1 MNASRTARRTLVSAG
16 AGAIIAAGALAAGI
30 ATQPYPALA
39 EDATYDTVAS
49 DVSYSDV
56 TPGDS
61 DAAADGSTPA
71 DDTQQ
76 GDQSTAADAGTQNA
90 PTFSAAS
97 GAPAATASKPC
108 LALSVPGSFD
118 TAQAEALLARINE
131 IRAEAAAE
139 GLVDYE
145 SGTAVTGA
153 PLTWSTG
160 LEQMAQVRAV
170 EASYSFSH
178 TRPDGSGT
186 VLDANGPLVAGANP
200 TVLAENL
207 AQASDTASALEL
219 WYAEK
224 DAYERYLGGDTSI
237 SEGDFGHYS
246 ALISDDYTF
255 VGLGSFTSAD
265 GGTYLAGEFSNAAGD
280 SAAVQPDGACVAQIN
295 AETAGLAAGI
305 ATPQDWDG
313 TLTAGQTLQLG
324 LNLTSAQGG
333 TYAPAA
339 QLTWTSSDESV
350 ITVDG
355 NGLVSAVGSGSA
367 TVSVSAADGAEP
379 LASIDLTV
387 AAQQV
392 GVPNVTGMTIEDAR
406 AALEAAGLVAGD
418 VLTADEASDPSM
430 NGVVY
435 DQDPAADTLVDAG
448 TQVTLTTYADYV
460 APQATSCEVAEPVE
474 TEAGVAPELPA
485 TVTVYWSKGDP
496 TQEPVTWDD
505 IDPTLYDDGGS
516 FQVSGTVGDTGL
528 TTTVDV
534 TVKAKPAPTIVS
546 LEDVNVTTPSGTAP
560 ELPEAVNATMSD
572 DTTSTVNVTWDAVDA
587 SQYSS
592 RAGGTF
598 DVTGVVE
605 GAEGYAVAHVTVTP
619 ATITALEDPAPI
631 TTFVGHEPTL
641 PATVRATWSNGDVTD
656 EPVEWQPLLGLT
668 QGGKG
673 PWDFAGDVALTGT
686 VEGTDETV
694 SLTVS
699 VVQPKVQSVGE
710 LAGVSTKAGTAP
722 QLPETVQVTWEDG
735 STTQESITWDVI
747 DPASYE
753 KAGIFTVTGTV
764 PSADNARVGVQ
775 VTVTAADLTIASV
788 ASIADVTTPSGTAP
802 TLPGQV
808 EVTWSDGSTS
818 MDAIAWDAVDEASYK
833 VRAGGEFSVHGT
845 VSAKPGSDEGAAN
858 ATADVSVRVI
868 VSAATAT
875 AVEQPAGVST
885 TAKTAPALP
894 ATARVTWSNGDAT
907 DEAVTWD
914 AVNPSFY
921 ENAGTFTAS
930 GKVSSTGQ
938 GVSCKVTVKA
948 AAAAATAVSTKAVD
962 ITTTAGVAPQL
973 PASVEVTWSDGTTT
987 KEVVNWNAVSASAY
1001 AQAGSFDVTGTIATA
1016 PGVQATAHVT
1026 VTALTAVRAVLDN
1039 SVISTTAGVAPTLPA
1054 TARVTWSNG
1063 KTSTETVVWNA
1074 VDPALYAKAGT
1085 FDVKGTAAG
1094 VAVTAHVNVTGSQV
1108 AKTADPS
1115 PSPALAAML
1124 ASGGILAVAAG
1135 IVLRLRA
1142 KRG

>member
-1 MNASRTARRTLVSAG
+1 MNASQTTRRMLASAG

-30 ATQPYPALA
+30 ATQPYPVLA

-56 TPGDS
+56 T
-61 DAAADGSTPA
+61 AADDSASAG
-71 DDTQQ
+71 DTDANDAQQ
-76 GDQSTAADAGTQNA
+76 ANQSTADAGAQDA

-108 LALSVPGSFD
+108 LAIGIPGSFD
-118 TAQAEALLARINE
+118 TTGAQALLARINE

-139 GLVDYE
+139 GLTDYE
-145 SGTAVTGA
+145 SGAALTGA
-153 PLTWSTG
+153 PLAWSTG
-160 LEQMAQVRAV
+160 LEQMAQVRAA
-170 EASYSFSH
+170 ETSYSFSH
-178 TRPDGSGT
+178 TRPNGSGT
-186 VLDANGPLVAGANP
+186 VLDTNGPLVAGANP
-200 TVLAENL
+200 SILAENL
-207 AQASDTASALEL
+207 AQAADPASALEL

-224 DAYERYLGGDTSI
+224 DAYERYLGGDTSVTE
-237 SEGDFGHYS
+237 SDFGHYA
-246 ALISDDYTF
+246 ALISDSYAY
-255 VGLGSFTSAD
+255 VGLGSFTAAN
-265 GGTYLAGEFSNAAGD
+265 GQTYLVAEFSNTASD
-280 SAAVQPDGACVAQIN
+280 STEVQPDGECVARVDVE
-295 AETAGLAAGI
+295 AAGLAASI
-305 ATPQDWDG
+305 TTPQDWAG
-313 TLTAGQTLQLG
+313 SLTAGQTLQLS
-324 LNLTSAQGG
+324 LNLANAQGDSFE
-333 TYAPAA
+333 AA
-339 QLTWTSSDESV
+339 QLLTWTSSDESV
-350 ITVDG
+350 VTVDG

-367 TVSVSAADGAEP
+367 TVSASAAADGQA

-387 AAQQV
+387 AVQQV
-392 GVPNVTGMTIEDAR
+392 DVPNVCGMTVEDAR
-406 AALEAAGLVAGD
+406 AALEAAGLTVGD
-418 VLTADEASDPSM
+418 ATTGDEASDPSM

-460 APQATSCEVAEPVE
+460 APWATGCETAEPVE

-496 TQEPVTWDD
+496 TQEAVTWDD
-505 IDPTLYDDGGS
+505 VDPALYADGGS
-516 FQVSGTVGDTGL
+516 FQVSGIVGDTGL

-560 ELPEAVNATMSD
+560 ELPETVSATMSD
-572 DTTSTVNVTWDAVDA
+572 DTTTAMNVSWNAVDA

-592 RAGGTF
+592 REGGTF
-598 DVTGVVE
+598 DVTGTVE
-605 GAEGYAVAHVTVTP
+605 GAAGYAVAHVTVTP
-619 ATITALEDPAPI
+619 ATISALEDPEPI

-641 PATVRATWSNGDVTD
+641 PATVKATWSNGDVTD
-656 EPVEWQPLLGLT
+656 ELVEWQPLLGLT
-668 QGGKG
+668 QDGKG
-673 PWDFAGDVALTGT
+673 PWDFAGDVVLTGT
-686 VEGTDETV
+686 VEGTDKTA
-694 SLTVS
+694 SLKVS
-699 VVQPKVQSVGE
+699 VVQPKAQSVGE
-710 LAGVSTKAGTAP
+710 LVGVSTKAGTAP
-722 QLPETVQVTWEDG
+722 KLPETVQVTWEDG
-735 STTQESITWDVI
+735 NTTQESITWDAI

-764 PSADNARVGVQ
+764 PSADNAQVGVQ
-775 VTVTAADLTIASV
+775 VTVTAADLTITSV
-788 ASIADVTTPSGTAP
+788 AAIADVTTPSGTAP

-818 MDAIAWDAVDEASYK
+818 TGAIAWDTVDEASYK

-845 VSAKPGSDEGAAN
+845 VSATQGSGEGAASDK
-858 ATADVSVRVI
+858 ADVSARVI

-885 TAKTAPALP
+885 TAKTAPTLP
-894 ATARVTWSNGDAT
+894 ATARVTWSNGDVT

-914 AVNPSFY
+914 AINPSFY

-948 AAAAATAVSTKAVD
+948 ATVAATAVSAKAVD

-973 PASVEVTWSDGTTT
+973 PASVEVTWSNGTTT
-987 KEVVNWNAVSASAY
+987 KEVVSWNAVSASAY

-1016 PGVQATAHVT
+1016 PGIQATAHVR

-1039 SVISTTAGVAPTLPA
+1039 SVISTTVGVAPTLPA

-1063 KTSTETVVWNA
+1063 KTSTETISWNA

-1094 VAVTAHVNVTGSQV
+1094 VAVTAHVNVTGAEV

-1124 ASGGILAVAAG
+1124 ASGGVLAVAAG
-1135 IVLRLRA
+1135 IILRLRA

>member
-1 MNASRTARRTLVSAG
+1 MNASQTTRRTLASAG
-16 AGAIIAAGALAAGI
+16 AGAIIAAGALVAGI
-30 ATQPYPALA
+30 AAQPYPALA
-39 EDATYDTVAS
+39 ENATYDTVAS

-56 TPGDS
+56 AASDNGASAGDT
-61 DAAADGSTPA
+61 AAADA
-71 DDTQQ
+71 QQ
-76 GDQSTAADAGTQNA
+76 TNQSTADDAGAQDA

-97 GAPAATASKPC
+97 GAPTATASKPC

-118 TAQAEALLARINE
+118 TTQAEALLGRINE
-131 IRAEAAAE
+131 IRAEAATE

-145 SGTAVTGA
+145 SGVAVTGA

-160 LEQMAQVRAV
+160 LEQMAQTRAV

-186 VLDANGPLVAGANP
+186 VLDTNGPLVAGANP

-224 DAYERYLGGDTSI
+224 DAYERYLGGDASV
-237 SEGDFGHYS
+237 SESDFGHYA
-246 ALISDDYTF
+246 ALISDDYSY
-255 VGLGSFTSAD
+255 VGLGSFIAAD
-265 GGTYLAGEFSNAAGD
+265 GGTYLAGEFSNAASD
-280 SAAVQPDGACVAQIN
+280 SAAVQPDGKCVAQIN
-295 AETAGLAAGI
+295 AETAGLTAGI
-305 ATPQDWDG
+305 TTPQDWDG

-324 LNLTSAQGG
+324 LNLTSTQGG
-333 TYAPAA
+333 TYAAA
-339 QLTWTSSDESV
+339 TQLTWTSSDESV
-350 ITVDG
+350 ATVDN
-355 NGLVSAVGSGSA
+355 NGLVSAVGSGTA
-367 TVSVSAADGAEP
+367 TISVSAADGAES
-379 LASIDLTV
+379 LASIDLAV
-387 AAQQV
+387 AARQV
-392 GVPNVTGMTIEDAR
+392 DVPSVAGMTIEDAR
-406 AALEAAGLVAGD
+406 ATLEAAGLVVGGAITG
-418 VLTADEASDPSM
+418 DEASDPSM
-430 NGVVY
+430 NGIVY
-435 DQDPAADTLVDAG
+435 DQDPAADTLVDVG
-448 TQVTLTTYADYV
+448 TQVNLTAYADYV
-460 APQATSCEVAEPVE
+460 APQATSCEAGEPVE
-474 TEAGVAPELPA
+474 TEAGAAPELPA

-496 TQEPVTWDD
+496 TQEPVSWDD
-505 IDPTLYDDGGS
+505 IDPALYAEGGS

-534 TVKAKPAPTIVS
+534 TVNAKPVPTIVS
-546 LEDVNVTTPSGTAP
+546 LDDVNVTTPSGTAP
-560 ELPEAVNATMSD
+560 ELPETVSATMSD
-572 DTTSTVNVTWDAVDA
+572 GTTSAANVTWNAVDA

-598 DVTGVVE
+598 DVTGTVE
-605 GAEGYAVAHVTVTP
+605 GAAGYAVAHVTVTP
-619 ATITALEDPAPI
+619 ATITALENPDPI
-631 TTFVGHEPTL
+631 TTFVGHEPAL
-641 PATVRATWSNGDVTD
+641 PATVKATWSNGDATD
-656 EPVEWQPLLGLT
+656 EPVEWQPLLGPT
-668 QGGKG
+668 QDGKG
-673 PWDFAGDVALTGT
+673 LWDFAGDVVLTGT
-686 VEGTDETV
+686 VEGTNETV

-699 VVQPKVQSVGE
+699 VVQPGVQSVGE
-710 LAGVSTKAGTAP
+710 LAGVSTQAGVAP

-735 STTQESITWDVI
+735 NTTQESITWDAI
-747 DPASYE
+747 DPTNYE
-753 KAGIFTVTGTV
+753 KAGTFTVTGTV
-764 PSADNARVGVQ
+764 PSAGDARVGVQ
-775 VTVTAADLTIASV
+775 VTVAAADLTITSV
-788 ASIADVTTPSGTAP
+788 APIADVTTPSGTAP

-808 EVTWSDGSTS
+808 EVTWSDSSTS
-818 MDAIAWDAVDEASYK
+818 TGTIAWNAVDEASYK

-845 VSAKPGSDEGAAN
+845 VSATQGSGEDATN
-858 ATADVSVRVI
+858 AKADVSARVI

-885 TAKTAPALP
+885 TAKTAPTLP
-894 ATARVTWSNGDAT
+894 ATARVTWSNGDVT

-914 AVNPSFY
+914 AINPSFY

-948 AAAAATAVSTKAVD
+948 ATATATAVSAKAVG

-973 PASVEVTWSDGTTT
+973 PASVEVAWSDGTVT
-987 KEVVNWNAVSASAY
+987 KEVVSWNAVSASAY

-1016 PGVQATAHVT
+1016 PGIQATAHVT

-1039 SVISTTAGVAPTLPA
+1039 SVISTTEGVAPTLPA

-1063 KTSTETVVWNA
+1063 KTSTETISWNA

-1094 VAVTAHVNVTGSQV
+1094 VAVTAHVNVTGAEV

-1124 ASGGILAVAAG
+1124 ASGGVLAVAAG
-1135 IVLRLRA
+1135 IVLKLRA

>member
-1 MNASRTARRTLVSAG
+1 MNVSQTTRRTLASAG
-16 AGAIIAAGALAAGI
+16 AGAIIAAGALVAGI
-30 ATQPYPALA
+30 AAQPYPVLA

-56 TPGDS
+56 APGDG
-61 DAAADGSTPA
+61 DTTADGSTPTG
-71 DDTQQ
+71 DTP
-76 GDQSTAADAGTQNA
+76 ADAGTQGA
-90 PTFSAAS
+90 PTFSAVAS
-97 GAPAATASKPC
+97 APAATASKSC

-118 TAQAEALLARINE
+118 TTQAQALLARINE

-145 SGTAVTGA
+145 SGVAVTGA

-160 LEQMAQVRAV
+160 LEQMAQTRAV
-170 EASYSFSH
+170 ESSYSFSH

-186 VLDANGPLVAGANP
+186 VLDTNGPLVAGANP

-224 DAYERYLGGDTSI
+224 DAYRRYLNGDTSV
-237 SEGDFGHYS
+237 SEGDFGHYA
-246 ALISDDYTF
+246 ALISDDYTYA
-255 VGLGSFTSAD
+255 GLGSFIAAD
-265 GGTYLAGEFSNAAGD
+265 GSTYLASEFSNTVSD

-313 TLTAGQTLQLG
+313 SLTAGQTLQLG

-339 QLTWTSSDESV
+339 QLAWTSSDESV
-350 ITVDG
+350 VTVDG

-367 TVSVSAADGAEP
+367 TISVRAADGAEP

-392 GVPNVTGMTIEDAR
+392 STPNVTGMTFEDAR

-418 VLTADEASDPSM
+418 ALTGEEASDPSM

-435 DQDPAADTLVDAG
+435 AQDPAGDTLVDAD
-448 TQVTLTTYADYV
+448 TQVTLTIYADYV
-460 APQATSCEVAEPVE
+460 APWATGCEAAEPVE

-496 TQEPVTWDD
+496 TQEAVTWDD
-505 IDPTLYDDGGS
+505 VDPALYADGGS

-546 LEDVNVTTPSGTAP
+546 LEDVNVTTPCGVAP
-560 ELPEAVNATMSD
+560 ELPETVNATMSD
-572 DTTSTVNVTWDAVDA
+572 DTMSAVNVTWNAVDA

-598 DVTGVVE
+598 DVTGTVE
-605 GAEGYAVAHVTVTP
+605 GAAGHAVAHVTVTP
-619 ATITALEDPAPI
+619 ATITALEDPEPI

-641 PATVRATWSNGDVTD
+641 PVTVKATWSNGDVT
-656 EPVEWQPLLGLT
+656 
-668 QGGKG
+668 
-673 PWDFAGDVALTGT
+673 LTGT

-699 VVQPKVQSVGE
+699 VVQPGVQSVGE
-710 LAGVSTKAGTAP
+710 LAGVSTQAGVAP

-735 STTQESITWDVI
+735 NTTQESITWDAI
-747 DPASYE
+747 NPASYE

-764 PSADNARVGVQ
+764 PSAGDARVGVQ
-775 VTVTAADLTIASV
+775 VTVAASDLTIASV
-788 ASIADVTTPSGTAP
+788 SPIADVTTPSGTAP
-802 TLPGQV
+802 ALPGQV
-808 EVTWSDGSTS
+808 EVTWSDSSTS
-818 MDAIAWDAVDEASYK
+818 TGTIAWDAVDEASYK

-845 VSAKPGSDEGAAN
+845 VSATPGSGEGTAN
-858 ATADVSVRVI
+858 GKADVSVRVI
-868 VSAATAT
+868 VSPATAT

-885 TAKTAPALP
+885 TAKTAPTLP
-894 ATARVTWSNGDAT
+894 ATARVTWSNGDVT

-914 AVNPSFY
+914 AINPSFY

-948 AAAAATAVSTKAVD
+948 AAATATAVSTKAVD
-962 ITTTAGVAPQL
+962 VTTTAGVAPQL

-987 KEVVNWNAVSASAY
+987 KEVVSWNAVSASAY

-1016 PGVQATAHVT
+1016 SNVQATAHVT

-1039 SVISTTAGVAPTLPA
+1039 SVISTTEGVAPTLPT

-1063 KTSTETVVWNA
+1063 KTTTEPISWNA

-1085 FDVKGTAAG
+1085 FDVKGAAAG
-1094 VAVTAHVNVTGSQV
+1094 VAVTAHVNVTGAEV

-1115 PSPALAAML
+1115 PSPVLAAML

-1135 IVLRLRA
+1135 VVLKLRA

>member
-1 MNASRTARRTLVSAG
+1 MNASQTTRRTLVSAG
-16 AGAIIAAGALAAGI
+16 AGAIIAAGALVAGI
-30 ATQPYPALA
+30 AAQPYPVLA

-56 TPGDS
+56 APGDG
-61 DAAADGSTPA
+61 DATA
-71 DDTQQ
+71 DD
-76 GDQSTAADAGTQNA
+76 STADAGTQGT
-90 PTFSAAS
+90 PTFSAVAS
-97 GAPAATASKPC
+97 APATTASESC
-108 LALSVPGSFD
+108 LALSIPGSFD
-118 TAQAEALLARINE
+118 TTKAQALLARINE

-145 SGTAVTGA
+145 SGVAVTGA

-160 LEQMAQVRAV
+160 LEQLAQTRAV

-186 VLDANGPLVAGANP
+186 VLDTNGPLVAGANP

-207 AQASDTASALEL
+207 AQTSDTASALEL

-224 DAYERYLGGDTSI
+224 DAYARYLNGDTSV
-237 SEGDFGHYS
+237 SEGDFGHYA
-246 ALISDDYTF
+246 ALISDDYTY
-255 VGLGSFTSAD
+255 VGLGSFIAAD
-265 GGTYLAGEFSNAAGD
+265 GGTYLAGEFSNAVSD
-280 SAAVQPDGACVAQIN
+280 SAAVQPDGTCVAQIN

-313 TLTAGQTLQLG
+313 TLTTGQTLQLG

-333 TYAPAA
+333 AYAPAA

-350 ITVDG
+350 VTVDG
-355 NGLVSAVGSGSA
+355 NGLVSAVGSSSA
-367 TVSVSAADGAEP
+367 TISVRTADGAEP

-392 GVPNVTGMTIEDAR
+392 STPNVTGMTFEDAR

-418 VLTADEASDPSM
+418 ALTGDEASDPSM
-430 NGVVY
+430 NDVVY
-435 DQDPAADTLVDAG
+435 AQDPTGDTLVDAG
-448 TQVTLTTYADYV
+448 AQVTLTVYADYV
-460 APQATSCEVAEPVE
+460 APWATGCEAAEPVE

-496 TQEPVTWDD
+496 TQEAVTWDD
-505 IDPTLYDDGGS
+505 VDPALYADGGS

-546 LEDVNVTTPSGTAP
+546 LEDVNVTTPCGTAP

-572 DTTSTVNVTWDAVDA
+572 DTTSTVNVTWNAVDA
-587 SQYSS
+587 SQYNS

-598 DVTGVVE
+598 DVTGTVE
-605 GAEGYAVAHVTVTP
+605 GAAGYAVAHVTVTP
-619 ATITALEDPAPI
+619 ATITALEDPEPI

-641 PATVRATWSNGDVTD
+641 PATVKATWSNGDVTD
-656 EPVEWQPLLGLT
+656 VPVEWQPLLGLT
-668 QGGKG
+668 QDGKG
-673 PWDFAGDVALTGT
+673 PWDFAGDVTLTGT

-699 VVQPKVQSVGE
+699 VVAPGVQSVGE
-710 LAGVSTKAGTAP
+710 LAGVSTKAGVAP

-735 STTQESITWDVI
+735 TTTQESITWDAI

-753 KAGIFTVTGTV
+753 KAGLFTVTGTV
-764 PSADNARVGVQ
+764 PSAGDARVGTQ

-788 ASIADVTTPSGTAP
+788 APITDVTTPSGTAP
-802 TLPGQV
+802 ALPSQV
-808 EVTWSDGSTS
+808 EVTWSDNSTS
-818 MDAIAWDAVDEASYK
+818 TGTIAWDAVDEASYK

-845 VSAKPGSDEGAAN
+845 VSATPGSGEGAAN

-868 VSAATAT
+868 VSPATAT

-885 TAKTAPALP
+885 AAKTAPTLP
-894 ATARVTWSNGDAT
+894 ATARVTWSNGDVT

-914 AVNPSFY
+914 AINPSFY

-948 AAAAATAVSTKAVD
+948 AAATATAVSTKAVD
-962 ITTTAGVAPQL
+962 VTTTAGVAPQL

-987 KEVVNWNAVSASAY
+987 KEVVSWNAVSASAY
-1001 AQAGSFDVTGTIATA
+1001 AQAGSFDVTGSIATA
-1016 PGVQATAHVT
+1016 PGVQAVAHVT
-1026 VTALTAVRAVLDN
+1026 VTSLTAVRAVLDN
-1039 SVISTTAGVAPTLPA
+1039 SVISTTEGVAPTLPT

-1063 KTSTETVVWNA
+1063 KTTTEPISWNA
-1074 VDPALYAKAGT
+1074 IDPALYAKAGT

-1094 VAVTAHVNVTGSQV
+1094 VAVTAHVNVTGAEV

-1115 PSPALAAML
+1115 PSPVLAAML
-1124 ASGGILAVAAG
+1124 ASGGVLAVVAG
-1135 IVLRLRA
+1135 VVLKLRA